1 MTQQDLYLKSCK
13 KLGEVWLEE
22 GMIELARKH
31 GSIDLILGA
40 NNFKSQNLLNHPVYD
55 AFGILD

>member
-1 MTQQDLYLKSCK
+1 MRCYALP
-13 KLGEVWLEE
+13 EE